1 MKRRKSMRAFYV
13 EADFVPKEGYKLSER
28 EKSTGRAMRGNQI
41 WKNIR
46 GSVTDRPE
54 PVCGDDQV
62 KIKVGAA
69 GICGTDAH
77 LLRKDDMG
85 YSMYDGH
92 SKYPIITGH
101 EFAGEIV
108 EVGKNVKKLK
118 VGDLVSVESMHWCGE
133 CDACRRGM
141 FNQCKELEE
150 PGLTYD
156 GGFAEYATIHHKY
169 CYKLNDI
176 MNFYGGDKMT
186 AFELGAMIEPTGV
199 AYNGLFVRGGGIRPG
214 GHVVVFGAGPI
225 GLAAISLMKTAGA
238 AKLIA
243 FEGIPER
250 VELAK
255 ACGADYVFDP
265 ASFKSPEDQAEM
277 LMDLTN
283 GAGISLFA
291 ECAGAT
297 KFTYPV
303 MAKSLAIGG
312 KTVQIGHTVG
322 LTPVDIYGWQW
333 NAATISGS
341 NGQSGQGIYPDVIA
355 LMASGRI
362 DMRKMVT
369 GRFNLEDIE
378 EGMKITAGKV
388 LVSTEPPGFVSSA
401 NWLRV
406 GFIPSSRSLMKMLN
420 KIRPRTYLCGTV
432 LGTDLQ
438 LDSTPLITAL

>member
-1 MKRRKSMRAFYV
+1 MRAFYV
-13 EADFVPKEGYKLSER
+13 EADYAPREGYVLSQR
-28 EKSTGRAMRGNQI
+28 EKDTGRALRGNKI

-46 GSVTDRPE
+46 GSVVDRPM

-62 KIKVGAA
+62 LLKVGAA
-69 GICGTDAH
+69 GICGTDQH
-77 LLRKDDMG
+77 LLRKDADG
-85 YSMYDGH
+85 YTMYDGH

-101 EFAGEIV
+101 EFSGEIV
-108 EVGKNVKKLK
+108 EVGKNVKKLA
-118 VGDLVSVESMHWCGE
+118 VGDLVSVESMHWCGQ

-141 FNQCKELEE
+141 FNQCKDLEE

-156 GGFAEYATIHHKY
+156 GGFAEYAAVNAKY

-186 AFELGAMIEPTGV
+186 AFELGAMVEPTGV
-199 AYNGLFVRGGGIRPG
+199 AYNGLFVRAGGLRPG
-214 GHVVVFGAGPI
+214 GHAAVFGCGPI
-225 GLAAISLMKTAGA
+225 GLAAIQLLKTSGA

-243 FEGIPER
+243 FESVPER
-250 VELAK
+250 MELAK
-255 ACGADYVFDP
+255 ACGADAVYDP
-265 ASFKSPEDQAEM
+265 TSFKDADEQAEL

-312 KTVQIGHTVG
+312 KTAQIGHTVG
-322 LTPVDIYGWQW
+322 LTPVDVFGWQW
-333 NAATISGS
+333 NAAIIAGS

-362 DMRKMVT
+362 DMRKMCT
-369 GRFNLEDIE
+369 GRYNLEDID
-378 EGMKITAGKV
+378 EGMKIMAGKV
-388 LVSTEPPGFVSSA
+388 LISTEY
-401 NWLRV
+401 
-406 GFIPSSRSLMKMLN
+406 
-420 KIRPRTYLCGTV
+420 PRL
-432 LGTDLQ
+432 
-438 LDSTPLITAL
+438 AK

>member
-1 MKRRKSMRAFYV
+1 MRAFYV
-13 EADFVPKEGYKLSER
+13 EADYAPREGYVLSQR
-28 EKSTGRAMRGNQI
+28 ETDTGRALRGNKI

-46 GSVTDRPE
+46 GSVVDRPM

-62 KIKVGAA
+62 LLKVGAA
-69 GICGTDAH
+69 GICGTDQH
-77 LLRKDDMG
+77 LLRKDADG
-85 YSMYDGH
+85 YTMYDGH

-101 EFAGEIV
+101 EFSGEIV
-108 EVGKNVKKLK
+108 EVGKNVKKLA
-118 VGDLVSVESMHWCGE
+118 VGDLVSVESMHWCGQ

-141 FNQCKELEE
+141 FNQCKDLEE

-156 GGFAEYATIHHKY
+156 GGFAEYAAVNAKY

-186 AFELGAMIEPTGV
+186 AFELGAMVEPTGV
-199 AYNGLFVRGGGIRPG
+199 AYNGLFVRAGGLRPG
-214 GHVVVFGAGPI
+214 GHAAVFGCGPI
-225 GLAAISLMKTAGA
+225 GLAAIQLLKTSGA

-243 FEGIPER
+243 FESVPER
-250 VELAK
+250 MELAK
-255 ACGADYVFDP
+255 ACGADAVYDP
-265 ASFKSPEDQAEM
+265 TSFKDADEQAEL

-312 KTVQIGHTVG
+312 KTAQIGHTVG
-322 LTPVDIYGWQW
+322 LTPVDVFGWQW
-333 NAATISGS
+333 NAAIIAGS

-362 DMRKMVT
+362 DMRKMCT
-369 GRFNLEDIE
+369 GRYNLEDIG
-378 EGMKITAGKV
+378 EGMKIMAGKV
-388 LVSTEPPGFVSSA
+388 LISTEY
-401 NWLRV
+401 
-406 GFIPSSRSLMKMLN
+406 
-420 KIRPRTYLCGTV
+420 PRLKK
-432 LGTDLQ
+432 
-438 LDSTPLITAL
+438 

>member
-1 MKRRKSMRAFYV
+1 MRAFYV
-13 EADFVPKEGYKLSER
+13 EADYAPREGYVLSQR
-28 EKSTGRAMRGNQI
+28 EKDTGRALRGNKI

-46 GSVTDRPE
+46 GSVVDRPM

-62 KIKVGAA
+62 LLKVGAA
-69 GICGTDAH
+69 GICGTDQH
-77 LLRKDDMG
+77 LLRKDADG
-85 YSMYDGH
+85 YTMYDGH

-101 EFAGEIV
+101 EFSGEIV
-108 EVGKNVKKLK
+108 EVGKNVKKLA
-118 VGDLVSVESMHWCGE
+118 VGDLVSVESMHWCGQ

-141 FNQCKELEE
+141 FNQCKDLEE

-156 GGFAEYATIHHKY
+156 GGFAEYAAVNAKY

-186 AFELGAMIEPTGV
+186 AFELGAMVEPTGV
-199 AYNGLFVRGGGIRPG
+199 AYNGLFVRAGGLRPG
-214 GHVVVFGAGPI
+214 GHAAVFGCGPI
-225 GLAAISLMKTAGA
+225 GLAAIQLLKTSGA

-243 FEGIPER
+243 FESVPER
-250 VELAK
+250 MELAK
-255 ACGADYVFDP
+255 ACGADAVYDP
-265 ASFKSPEDQAEM
+265 TSFKDADEQAEL

-312 KTVQIGHTVG
+312 KTAQIGHTVG
-322 LTPVDIYGWQW
+322 LTPVDVFGWQW
-333 NAATISGS
+333 NAAIIAGS

-362 DMRKMVT
+362 DMRKMCT
-369 GRFNLEDIE
+369 GRYNLEDID
-378 EGMKITAGKV
+378 EGMKIMAGKV
-388 LVSTEPPGFVSSA
+388 LISTEY
-401 NWLRV
+401 
-406 GFIPSSRSLMKMLN
+406 
-420 KIRPRTYLCGTV
+420 PR
-432 LGTDLQ
+432 LQ
-438 LDSTPLITAL
+438 K

>member
-1 MKRRKSMRAFYV
+1 MRAFYV
-13 EADFVPKEGYKLSER
+13 EADYAPREGYVLSQR
-28 EKSTGRAMRGNQI
+28 EKDTGRALRGNKI

-46 GSVTDRPE
+46 GSVVDRPM

-62 KIKVGAA
+62 LLKVGAA
-69 GICGTDAH
+69 GICGTDQH
-77 LLRKDDMG
+77 LLRKDADG
-85 YSMYDGH
+85 YTMYDGH

-101 EFAGEIV
+101 EFSGEIV
-108 EVGKNVKKLK
+108 EVGKNVKKLA
-118 VGDLVSVESMHWCGE
+118 VGDLVSVESMHWCGQ

-141 FNQCKELEE
+141 FNQCKDLEE

-156 GGFAEYATIHHKY
+156 GGFAEYATVNAKY

-186 AFELGAMIEPTGV
+186 AFELGAMVEPTGV
-199 AYNGLFVRGGGIRPG
+199 AYNGLFVRAGGLRPG
-214 GHVVVFGAGPI
+214 GHAAVFGCGPI
-225 GLAAISLMKTAGA
+225 GLAAIQLLKTSGA

-243 FEGIPER
+243 FESVPER
-250 VELAK
+250 MELAK
-255 ACGADYVFDP
+255 KCGADAVYDP
-265 ASFKSPEDQAEM
+265 TSFKDADEQAEL

-312 KTVQIGHTVG
+312 KTAQIGHTVG
-322 LTPVDIYGWQW
+322 LTPVDVFGWQW
-333 NAATISGS
+333 NAAIIAGS

-362 DMRKMVT
+362 DMRKMCT
-369 GRFNLEDIE
+369 GRYNLEDID
-378 EGMKITAGKV
+378 EGMKIMAGKV
-388 LVSTEPPGFVSSA
+388 LISTEY
-401 NWLRV
+401 
-406 GFIPSSRSLMKMLN
+406 
-420 KIRPRTYLCGTV
+420 PRL
-432 LGTDLQ
+432 
-438 LDSTPLITAL
+438 AK

>member
-1 MKRRKSMRAFYV
+1 MRAFYV
-13 EADFVPKEGYKLSER
+13 EADWAPRPGYQLSER
-28 EKSTGRAMRGNQI
+28 ELSTKRALRGNSI
-41 WKNIR
+41 WKNIK
-46 GSVTDRPE
+46 GAVIDRPM
-54 PVCGDDQV
+54 PKGNDDQV
-62 KIKVGAA
+62 LIKVGVA
-69 GICGTDAH
+69 GICGTDVH
-77 LLRKDDMG
+77 LLRRDEEG
-85 YSMYDGH
+85 YSKYDGH

-101 EFAGEIV
+101 EFSGEIV
-108 EVGKNVKKLK
+108 EVGENVKKLK
-118 VGDLVSVESMHWCGE
+118 AGDLVGVESMHWCGE

-141 FNQCKELEE
+141 FNQCKELDE

-156 GGFAEYATIHHKY
+156 GGFAEYAAVRAKY
-169 CYKLNDI
+169 CYPLNDI
-176 MNFYGGDKMT
+176 VSYYGDKMT

-238 AKLIA
+238 AKLIC
-243 FEGIPER
+243 FESIPER
-250 VELAK
+250 IELAK
-255 ACGADYVFDP
+255 QCGADAVYNPLEFT
-265 ASFKSPEDQAEM
+265 SPDEQAQ
-277 LMDLTN
+277 LLLDLTN

-303 MAKSLAIGG
+303 MGKALAIGG
-312 KTVQIGHTVG
+312 KTVQIGHTIG
-322 LTPVDIYGWQW
+322 ITPVDIYNWQW

-369 GRFNLEDIE
+369 GRYHLEDIE

-388 LVSTEPPGFVSSA
+388 LVSTAYEKR
-401 NWLRV
+401 N
-406 GFIPSSRSLMKMLN
+406 
-420 KIRPRTYLCGTV
+420 
-432 LGTDLQ
+432 
-438 LDSTPLITAL
+438 

>member
-1 MKRRKSMRAFYV
+1 MRAFYV

-28 EKSTGRAMRGNQI
+28 EKSTGRALRGNQI

-54 PVCGDDQV
+54 PECGDDQV

-156 GGFAEYATIHHKY
+156 GGFAEYTTVHHKY

-255 ACGADYVFDP
+255 KCGADYVFDP

-283 GAGISLFA
+283 GAGISMFA

-388 LVSTEPPGFVSSA
+388 LVSTEY
-401 NWLRV
+401 
-406 GFIPSSRSLMKMLN
+406 
-420 KIRPRTYLCGTV
+420 PRLK
-432 LGTDLQ
+432 
-438 LDSTPLITAL
+438 

>member
-1 MKRRKSMRAFYV
+1 MRAFYV
-13 EADFVPKEGYKLSER
+13 EADYAPREGYVLSQR
-28 EKSTGRAMRGNQI
+28 EKDTGRALRGNKI

-46 GSVTDRPE
+46 GSVVDRPM

-62 KIKVGAA
+62 LLKVGAA
-69 GICGTDAH
+69 GICGTDQH
-77 LLRKDDMG
+77 LLRKDADG
-85 YSMYDGH
+85 YTMYDGH

-101 EFAGEIV
+101 EFSGEIV
-108 EVGKNVKKLK
+108 EVGKNVKKLA
-118 VGDLVSVESMHWCGE
+118 VGDLVSVESMHWCGQ

-141 FNQCKELEE
+141 FNQCKDLEE

-156 GGFAEYATIHHKY
+156 GGFAEYAAVNAKY

-186 AFELGAMIEPTGV
+186 AFELGAMVEPTGV
-199 AYNGLFVRGGGIRPG
+199 AYNSLFVRAGGLRPG
-214 GHVVVFGAGPI
+214 GHAAVFGCGPI
-225 GLAAISLMKTAGA
+225 GLAAIQLLKTSGA

-243 FEGIPER
+243 FESVPER
-250 VELAK
+250 MELAK
-255 ACGADYVFDP
+255 ACGADAVYDP
-265 ASFKSPEDQAEM
+265 TSFKDADEQAEL

-312 KTVQIGHTVG
+312 KTAQIGHTVG
-322 LTPVDIYGWQW
+322 LTPVDVFGWQW
-333 NAATISGS
+333 NAAIIAGS

-362 DMRKMVT
+362 DMRKMCT
-369 GRFNLEDIE
+369 GRYNLEDID
-378 EGMKITAGKV
+378 EGMKIMAGKV
-388 LVSTEPPGFVSSA
+388 LISTEY
-401 NWLRV
+401 
-406 GFIPSSRSLMKMLN
+406 
-420 KIRPRTYLCGTV
+420 PRLKK
-432 LGTDLQ
+432 
-438 LDSTPLITAL
+438 

>member
-1 MKRRKSMRAFYV
+1 MANTMRAFYV
-13 EADFVPKEGYKLSER
+13 EADHEPRPGYKMSER
-28 EKSTGRAMRGNQI
+28 EISTGRALRGNQI
-41 WKNIR
+41 WRNIR
-46 GSVTDRPE
+46 GSVTDRPI
-54 PVCGDDQV
+54 PVCGEEQV
-62 KIKVGAA
+62 LIKVGAA

-77 LLRKDDMG
+77 LLKKDADG

-101 EFAGEIV
+101 EFSGEIV
-108 EVGKNVKKLK
+108 EVGSKVKKLK

-141 FNQCKELEE
+141 FNQCKDLEE

-156 GGFAEYATIHHKY
+156 GGFAEYATVHAKY
-169 CYKLNDI
+169 CYPLNDI
-176 MNFYGGDKMT
+176 MNYYGGDKMT

-214 GHVVVFGAGPI
+214 GHVAVFGAGPI

-243 FEGIPER
+243 FESVPER

-255 ACGADYVFDP
+255 KCGADYVYDP
-265 ASFKSPEDQAEM
+265 MSFKSPDEQAEL

-303 MAKSLAIGG
+303 MGKALAIGG

-322 LTPVDIYGWQW
+322 ITPVDIFNWQW

-388 LVSTEPPGFVSSA
+388 LVSTSY
-401 NWLRV
+401 
-406 GFIPSSRSLMKMLN
+406 
-420 KIRPRTYLCGTV
+420 PRL
-432 LGTDLQ
+432 
-438 LDSTPLITAL
+438 SK